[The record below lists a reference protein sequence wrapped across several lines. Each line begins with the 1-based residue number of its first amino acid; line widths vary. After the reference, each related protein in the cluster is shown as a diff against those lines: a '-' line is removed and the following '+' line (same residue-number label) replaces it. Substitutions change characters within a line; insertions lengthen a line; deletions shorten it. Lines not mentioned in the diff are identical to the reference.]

1 MQSIRISTV
10 GVVVAM
16 GVSTLLLTP
25 CVDAQD
31 KYPSRPVRL
40 VAPYPPGG
48 GADFTGRELAQKLT
62 EAWGQQV
69 VVDNRPGAATAIGHD
84 IVAKSRPDGHTLGLG
99 SASGM
104 AVNPVM
110 GTKMPYD
117 ALKDFTTLGMIVSLP
132 FIVAVPATLPANN
145 VRELIALAKVQPG
158 KLNFVS
164 PGTGTPNHLAGEML
178 KMMTGINIVHIAYK
192 GAAIAATDLASG
204 TVQIFFSTVP
214 GVMPFIR
221 GGRVKAIAAA
231 TAQRFRGMPEL
242 PTVNETVPG
251 FECQGWYG
259 LIGPAG
265 INKALVTRINAD
277 LNRLLGNAE
286 FGQRL
291 MNGGVEPFSTT
302 PEEMQRF
309 LVAEQKRW
317 GAVIKSAGITAD
329 AMR

>member
-1 MQSIRISTV
+1 
-10 GVVVAM
+10 
-16 GVSTLLLTP
+16 
-25 CVDAQD
+25 
-31 KYPSRPVRL
+31 
-40 VAPYPPGG
+40 
-48 GADFTGRELAQKLT
+48 
-62 EAWGQQV
+62 
-69 VVDNRPGAATAIGHD
+69 
-84 IVAKSRPDGHTLGLG
+84 
-99 SASGM
+99 
-104 AVNPVM
+104 
-110 GTKMPYD
+110 
-117 ALKDFTTLGMIVSLP
+117 
-132 FIVAVPATLPANN
+132 
-145 VRELIALAKVQPG
+145 
-158 KLNFVS
+158 
-164 PGTGTPNHLAGEML
+164 ML
-178 KMMTGINIVHIAYK
+178 
-192 GAAIAATDLASG
+192 
-204 TVQIFFSTVP
+204 
-214 GVMPFIR
+214 
-221 GGRVKAIAAA
+221 
-231 TAQRFRGMPEL
+231 FRSPEL

>member
-1 MQSIRISTV
+1 MCSSD
-10 GVVVAM
+10 
-16 GVSTLLLTP
+16 L
-25 CVDAQD
+25 
-31 KYPSRPVRL
+31 
-40 VAPYPPGG
+40 
-48 GADFTGRELAQKLT
+48 
-62 EAWGQQV
+62 
-69 VVDNRPGAATAIGHD
+69 
-84 IVAKSRPDGHTLGLG
+84 
-99 SASGM
+99 
-104 AVNPVM
+104 
-110 GTKMPYD
+110 
-117 ALKDFTTLGMIVSLP
+117 
-132 FIVAVPATLPANN
+132 
-145 VRELIALAKVQPG
+145 
-158 KLNFVS
+158 
-164 PGTGTPNHLAGEML
+164 L

-317 GAVIKSAGITAD
+317 GAVIKSIGLVLE
-329 AMR
+329 